1 MFTHT
6 APGLAITFALA
17 LVVYPHTQGGIGGF
31 QRVADQPNSSAQQ
44 TQAQAQAQAPNSTT
58 APSSTD
64 ATKQHIDG
72 GGVSWDPK
80 TGAAWRKEVGL
91 PPVKE

>member
-1 MFTHT
+1 MFTNT
-6 APGLAITFALA
+6 ASGLAITFALA
-17 LVVYPHTQGGIGGF
+17 LVVYPHTGGISGV
-31 QRVADQPNSSAQQ
+31 QRVADQQQTSSTAQQ
-44 TQAQAQAQAPNSTT
+44 TQAQAQSPNSAT